1 MQIQSPL
8 RRMKSTSS
16 LVANGHQSI
25 ERGKKVIL
33 KNIKIMF
40 ILLRERTKGQLSCE
54 LSQIDVVTVSI
65 NLYSL
70 YNSGGKSRARDG
82 KIYKLPNTHLIS

>member
-65 NLYSL
+65 NL
-70 YNSGGKSRARDG
+70 
-82 KIYKLPNTHLIS
+82 